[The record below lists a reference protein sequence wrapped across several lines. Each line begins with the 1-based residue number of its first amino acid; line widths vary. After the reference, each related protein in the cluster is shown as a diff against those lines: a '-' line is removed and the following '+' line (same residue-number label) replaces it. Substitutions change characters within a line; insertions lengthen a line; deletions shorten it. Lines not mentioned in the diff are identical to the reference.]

1 MGLIKAAMAAGSTVL
16 ADQWKEYFY
25 CDSMDTDVLMVKGQ
39 KRTGPKSS
47 NTKASDNII
56 SNGSV
61 IAVNEGQ
68 CLIIVEQGAIV
79 DICSEPGEY
88 TYDKSTEPSIFTGGL
103 GQGVKDSFKT
113 FGRRFTF
120 GGDTGKDQRVYFVN
134 TKDIIGNKY
143 GTPEAVPFRVV
154 DNNIGLDVDISI
166 RCNGLYSFRI
176 IDPVL
181 LYKKIAGNVTDSYRK
196 DQIEDQLKSELITA
210 LQPAFARISAE
221 GVRYSALPG
230 HTKELTQALHDELI
244 STWGNDYGIEV
255 ANVTINSAT
264 ASEEDQKMIKQLQAA
279 AVNKNPMMAAA
290 NLTAAQAD
298 AMREAAAN
306 TSAGPMMAFAGMN
319 MANMAG
325 GMNAN
330 QLYNMGAQQQAQAAP
345 MQGGMAGGVGVA
357 AAPAADSWECPNCHK
372 MVTGRFCTECGAP
385 KPETEKGWECPSCHK
400 INQGK
405 FCQECGTKKPE
416 GAPLYKCD
424 KCGWEPEDP
433 MHPPKFCPQCGDPF
447 DENDIQK

>member
-1 MGLIKAAMAAGSTVL
+1 MGLIKAALAAGSTVL

-25 CDSMDTDVLMVKGQ
+25 CDSMDTDVLIVKGQ
-39 KRTGPKSS
+39 KRTSSKSS
-47 NTKASDNII
+47 NTKGSDNII

-68 CLIIVEQGAIV
+68 CMIIVEQGAIV
-79 DICSEPGEY
+79 DLCAEAGEY
-88 TYDKSTEPSIFTGGL
+88 TYDKSTEPSVFYGGL

-143 GTPEAVPFRVV
+143 GTPEPVPFRII
-154 DNNIGLDVDISI
+154 DRNIDLDLETSV

-210 LQPAFARISAE
+210 LQPAFAQISAM
-221 GVRYSALPG
+221 GVRYSELPA
-230 HTKELTQALHDELI
+230 HTKELTQAMHDELE
-244 STWGNDYGIEV
+244 SSWGVEYGIEV
-255 ANVTINSAT
+255 AKVTINSAT
-264 ASEEDQKMIKQLQAA
+264 IPEEDQNRIKYLQT
-279 AVNKNPMMAAA
+279 NKTASMAAA
-290 NLTAAQAD
+290 NIAAAQAD
-298 AMREAAAN
+298 AMRGAAN
-306 TSAGPMMAFAGMN
+306 NSSAGPMMAFAGMN
-319 MANMAG
+319 MASNAG
-325 GMNAN
+325 GLNAA
-330 QLYNMGAQQQAQAAP
+330 QLYSMGAQQQAQQAQAA
-345 MQGGMAGGVGVA
+345 QTGGA
-357 AAPAADSWECPNCHK
+357 AAPAADTWECPNCHK
-372 MVTGRFCTECGAP
+372 VVSGKFCTECGSPRPAA
-385 KPETEKGWECPSCHK
+385 EKGWECPNCHK

-447 DENDIQK
+447 NDNDIQK